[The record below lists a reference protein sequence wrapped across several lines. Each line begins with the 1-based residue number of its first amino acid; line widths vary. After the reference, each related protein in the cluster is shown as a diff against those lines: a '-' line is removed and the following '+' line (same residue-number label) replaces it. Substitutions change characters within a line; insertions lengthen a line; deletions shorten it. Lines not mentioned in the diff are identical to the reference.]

1 MKNIDETTLQK
12 IPLSNIDRFDCEI
25 DIFVNKF
32 TQQIFMICPGH
43 QKTISEKRRLKFV
56 AHPNQISL
64 SNESDFSQLKY
75 LSKCKI
81 RHRLLLVHQVNYFHL
96 CIQ

>member
-43 QKTISEKRRLKFV
+43 QKTISKKRRLEV
-56 AHPNQISL
+56 LAYPSYISL
-64 SNESDFSQLKY
+64 SNESNFSQLKY
-75 LSKCKI
+75 LSKYTI
-81 RHRLLLVHQVNYFHL
+81 QHRLLLVHQVNCFHL
-96 CIQ
+96 CTQ

>member
-32 TQQIFMICPGH
+32 TQQIFMIYPGD
-43 QKTISEKRRLKFV
+43 QKNHLQEETVGSC
-56 AHPNQISL
+56 SL
-64 SNESDFSQLKY
+64 P
-75 LSKCKI
+75 
-81 RHRLLLVHQVNYFHL
+81 
-96 CIQ
+96 